1 MQLCLRPRRR
11 ISAHLAR
18 LGMGM
23 KWAVDYCLGAQ
34 GAPMVVRQWAKQVR
48 FIGMLDRGA

>member
-1 MQLCLRPRRR
+1 MQLCLRPCRR

-18 LGMGM
+18 LSMGM

-48 FIGMLDRGA
+48 FIGRLDRGA